1 MPKTMANDTATAI
14 PVVLRNLEAI
24 FRLLEMRKRVG
35 GKSPNRPKQL
45 RSQDT
50 NRSIGR
56 SGFGMKNMRRARR
69 AARKLDGSHDH
80 WLTLVSSGQHLLLGT
95 VTVGPRRGR
104 LASCSAPTGC
114 PCELS
119 TLSACHLR
127 ARGTL
132 PASDHPRHAQVGFL
146 VGRKFSRDILQK
158 HKGLSKNMKLPGV
171 TAVPSL
177 ALAGGPGKGLQEESR
192 NCLIRSRI
200 WGGEDRVPRPAASG
214 HRY

>member
-1 MPKTMANDTATAI
+1 MPKTMANDSATAI

-35 GKSPNRPKQL
+35 GKSPTGSEAIEQPRHKSFDRPFRVQNEEHGA
-45 RSQDT
+45 RPD
-50 NRSIGR
+50 GR
-56 SGFGMKNMRRARR
+56 RE
-69 AARKLDGSHDH
+69 KLDGSHDH
-80 WLTLVSSGQHLLLGT
+80 WLTLVSGGQHLLLGT

-132 PASDHPRHAQVGFL
+132 PASDHPSSRSD
-146 VGRKFSRDILQK
+146 KFPRRAEVLPRFLQK
-158 HKGLSKNMKLPGV
+158 HKGLSKNMKPPGV
-171 TAVPSL
+171 TAV
-177 ALAGGPGKGLQEESR
+177 
-192 NCLIRSRI
+192 
-200 WGGEDRVPRPAASG
+200 
-214 HRY
+214 